1 MNVKEYLLSGKEN
14 LSVTAS
20 LMYPNNKNAVA
31 YLSRKLH
38 GKDNR
43 SFTKKDADK
52 ALKAL
57 KEKCD
62 FISDLTS

>member
-1 MNVKEYLLSGKEN
+1 
-14 LSVTAS
+14 
-20 LMYPNNKNAVA
+20 MYPNNKNAVA

-43 SFTKKDADK
+43 SFTKKDVEK

-57 KEKCD
+57 KEKCEL
-62 FISDLTS
+62 ISDLTS